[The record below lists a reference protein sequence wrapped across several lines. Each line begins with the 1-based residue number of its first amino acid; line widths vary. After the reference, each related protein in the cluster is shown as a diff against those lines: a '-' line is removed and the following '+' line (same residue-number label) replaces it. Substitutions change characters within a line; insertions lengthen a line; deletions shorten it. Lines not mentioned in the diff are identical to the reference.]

1 MAVCRTTRL
10 EANWHQISVCSVLV
24 VSLPEVLQS
33 MRMIFNEWVL
43 LQFSKTEIP
52 VDVVHYWPY
61 FEHVKI
67 THFRHWLLLHWWN
80 IYLRLARA

>member
-1 MAVCRTTRL
+1 
-10 EANWHQISVCSVLV
+10 
-24 VSLPEVLQS
+24 

-61 FEHVKI
+61 FEG
-67 THFRHWLLLHWWN
+67 THFTQWFILIWWN
-80 IYLRLARA
+80 VYLRFSRA